1 MSQGRGWVD
10 RKVDGQGSKG
20 NIRGYHDLVVYQN
33 AYAAML
39 DVYKL
44 IIPKIPRFEYDLVDQ
59 LRRSSKAVPRYVKAE
74 DCERLIGAYDTIS
87 RQLYKL
93 SVAWQDFQRE
103 RGFQKRS

>member
-44 IIPKIPRFEYDLVDQ
+44 IIPP
-59 LRRSSKAVPRYVKAE
+59 
-74 DCERLIGAYDTIS
+74 
-87 RQLYKL
+87 
-93 SVAWQDFQRE
+93 DFDINLKK
-103 RGFQKRS
+103 G